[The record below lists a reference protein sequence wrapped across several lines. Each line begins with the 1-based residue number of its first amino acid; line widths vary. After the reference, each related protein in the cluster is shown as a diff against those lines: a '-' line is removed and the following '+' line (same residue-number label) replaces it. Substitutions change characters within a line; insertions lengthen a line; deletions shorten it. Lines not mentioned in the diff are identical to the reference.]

1 MIDHDDFKTLV
12 CLSGGTVPDNGFA
25 ERVMRRIR
33 HRARRRRTILI
44 VTTLLAICATA
55 VAAWMFPAR
64 ALAWDVRST
73 ISLLLLAV
81 ASGLITMATETSRP
95 AWRTPISR

>member
-12 CLSGGTVPDNGFA
+12 CLSGETVPDDGFA

-33 HRARRRRTILI
+33 QRARRRRTILI
-44 VTTLLAICATA
+44 VTTVLAVCATVA
-55 VAAWMFPAR
+55 AAWMFPAR

-73 ISLLLLAV
+73 IWLLLLAV
-81 ASGLITMATETSRP
+81 ASGLITMATETSAP
-95 AWRTPISR
+95 AWHTPVSR